1 MLDPGNRTEGE
12 PPVQPPRSHI
22 PAKSST
28 DESPR
33 EEVIP
38 ATVGALSTP
47 VIWGWSLAFTLQG
60 RQGISKS
67 VSPTDLQNLEN
78 PL

>member
-1 MLDPGNRTEGE
+1 MLDPGSRTECK
-12 PPVQPPRSHI
+12 PPVQPPRSHT
-22 PAKSST
+22 PPKSST
-28 DESPR
+28 DENLR

-38 ATVGALSTP
+38 ATVGVLSTP
-47 VIWGWSLAFTLQG
+47 VIWGWSSAFTLQG

>member
-1 MLDPGNRTEGE
+1 MLDPGSRTECE
-12 PPVQPPRSHI
+12 PPAQPPRSHAA
-22 PAKSST
+22 PKSST
-28 DESPR
+28 DENLR

-47 VIWGWSLAFTLQG
+47 VIWGWSSAFTLQR

-78 PL
+78 SL